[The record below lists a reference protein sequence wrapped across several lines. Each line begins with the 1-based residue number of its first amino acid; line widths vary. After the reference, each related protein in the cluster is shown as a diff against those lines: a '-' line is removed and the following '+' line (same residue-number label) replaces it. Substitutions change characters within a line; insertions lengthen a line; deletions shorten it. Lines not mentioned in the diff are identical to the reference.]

1 MSETIA
7 HDAINDERDTEI
19 TRLTDKLDKSMSA
32 IFPYV
37 SDLEEPLDVLI
48 GGLGARYDMRGKVID
63 ELRAAIDNAA
73 KDGE

>member
-19 TRLTDKLDKSMSA
+19 TLLTAELERSRSA

-63 ELRAAIDNAA
+63 ELRSMLARE
-73 KDGE
+73 KGEE